1 MIHPSAYA
9 RFALTCPPSSESR
22 LGLIA
27 PNKPNLPPPTGK
39 GADGQGCKCCR
50 RWGRARKTKPIP
62 SERHEW
68 QVLCRKRVMRNW
80 TRHRPLQNKAN
91 LHRSV
96 KFEVSSVKVENP
108 ASSPSSLPTSNFTLQ
123 TSDGPLAGPVVQT
136 NPICRHGQGWT
147 RAGEVARGAVAW
159 ARCAKQTQFVPH
171 RVEMDLQSA
180 PHAGHTP
187 LALIRDCLLP
197 GGFGT
202 IWPQVPHRTRCAR
215 LSGKPAS

>member
-50 RWGRARKTKPIP
+50 RWGRARQTKPIP

-108 ASSPSSLPTSNFTLQ
+108 ASSPSSLPTSNFRRA
-123 TSDGPLAGPVVQT
+123 AGGAGCTNKPNLPTRTGMDAGRRSRPRSCRLGTVRQT
-136 NPICRHGQGWT
+136 NPICPAPGGNGSAIRPVC
-147 RAGEVARGAVAW
+147 R
-159 ARCAKQTQFVPH
+159 PH
-171 RVEMDLQSA
+171 PVS
-180 PHAGHTP
+180 PN
-187 LALIRDCLLP
+187 RDCLLP
-197 GGFGT
+197 GGFAT
-202 IWPQVPHRTRCAR
+202 IWRQVPHRTRCAR